1 MYSGVVIHVPIRQ
14 TPRRGDRLLDP
25 ATAAKKQ
32 TAQHASRVTRKPFIE
47 QTCALN
53 LRYEQLR
60 IPTQCPD

>member
-32 TAQHASRVTRKPFIE
+32 TAQHGSRVTRKPFIE
-47 QTCALN
+47 QTYALN
-53 LRYEQLR
+53 LCHE
-60 IPTQCPD
+60 